1 MDLSD
6 VIDVV
11 RVDDED
17 GFGLLVLPQN
27 HKDIVKSQVKQHFQ
41 EEASASVDKYQNDLV
56 RGKGTN
62 DEMRCTTS
70 L

>member
-17 GFGLLVLPQN
+17 GFGLLVIPQRN
-27 HKDIVKSQVKQHFQ
+27 KDMVKSNVKRHFQ
-41 EEASASVDKYQNDLV
+41 EKASASVDKDQNDLV